1 MGIAVVVVL
10 MVMAAVLGVQLVLA
24 AGVRGDAAVERDGG
38 C

>member
-1 MGIAVVVVL
+1 MGINPAAVL
-10 MVMAAVLGVQLVLA
+10 MVMAAVLGMKLVLA